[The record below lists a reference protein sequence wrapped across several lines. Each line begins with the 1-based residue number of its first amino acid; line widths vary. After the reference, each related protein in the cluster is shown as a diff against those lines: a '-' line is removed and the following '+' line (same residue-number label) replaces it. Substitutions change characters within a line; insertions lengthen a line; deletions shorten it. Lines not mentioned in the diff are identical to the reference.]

1 MRRSLPLLPFLAVFC
16 CLTHV
21 ASAKIDH
28 QHGKHDDKST
38 KHRAEATAP
47 KHGDEI
53 DARKSYTELF
63 KAKRRDQLG
72 AIESIVN
79 IEEYKRRHYVEEV
92 VKNVKAI
99 LDEHRETL
107 ERIGHRAS
115 EPFPHGSETLSTAIS
130 KVVEVKIFTTIL
142 SPQLDTMGDSGQ
154 EFYIEGLSAIVRI
167 TGSPSSL
174 SKDLTILLVL
184 KNFLVVL
191 ENIAFFADLSLRFPF
206 LEKTLQKNQK
216 LRTVVAWAYRYAK
229 GTGLCDAETYKVL
242 DMMAQQQGIIPKSE
256 SFVNP
261 YDKEGAKKELDR
273 IAQEEQQRRAKE
285 KSKDVKMTK
294 DKKSS
299 SKSEL

>member
-1 MRRSLPLLPFLAVFC
+1 M
-16 CLTHV
+16 
-21 ASAKIDH
+21 
-28 QHGKHDDKST
+28 
-38 KHRAEATAP
+38 
-47 KHGDEI
+47 
-53 DARKSYTELF
+53 
-63 KAKRRDQLG
+63 
-72 AIESIVN
+72 
-79 IEEYKRRHYVEEV
+79 
-92 VKNVKAI
+92 KNVKAI

-130 KVVEVKIFTTIL
+130 K
-142 SPQLDTMGDSGQ
+142 
-154 EFYIEGLSAIVRI
+154 
-167 TGSPSSL
+167 
-174 SKDLTILLVL
+174 
-184 KNFLVVL
+184 VL

-299 SKSEL
+299 SKNGREGNFA